1 MKRPVPL
8 GAASAMATH
17 GEPRRGGVH
26 AEHRR
31 VIPSAELFGADGA
44 ELDIEHN
51 GEIYCLRRTSKGKLI
66 LTK

>member
-31 VIPSAELFGADGA
+31 VIPSAEL
-44 ELDIEHN
+44 DIEHN